1 MTETN
6 QSSSRKADIQAA
18 TPGTDAHSQDN
29 QAPQAA
35 PHKESLL
42 GNLLLNIILPTLIL
56 TKLSGDNWLG
66 SKWAIV
72 VALAFPFIYG
82 LRDLRRSGKVN
93 FFSALGII
101 SILLT
106 GGMSLLELDAKY
118 IAIKE
123 AAIPGLLGI
132 ATIASLYTRWPLVR
146 TLIYNERILDTR
158 KIAHAL
164 EHRGNTTLFER
175 TLQQA
180 SWMIAGSF
188 FLSSTLNYILA
199 EMLLK
204 SPPGTEAFNEELG
217 KMTALSFPVIALPA
231 TIILMLVLV
240 FLFRRI
246 GKLTGLSLEEIMVQ
260 Q

>member
-1 MTETN
+1 MTDSKQSDLNQPKNPTAEESRENET
-6 QSSSRKADIQAA
+6 QQDLHKAPRKE
-18 TPGTDAHSQDN
+18 N
-29 QAPQAA
+29 
-35 PHKESLL
+35 LL
-42 GNLLLNIILPTLIL
+42 ANILLNIVVPTLIL
-56 TKLSGDNWLG
+56 TKLSGDEWLG
-66 SKWAIV
+66 TKWAIV
-72 VALAFPFIYG
+72 VALAFPLLYG
-82 LRDLRRSGKVN
+82 LRDLQRSGKVN
-93 FFSALGII
+93 FFSALGVI

-106 GGMSLLELDAKY
+106 GGISLLELDAKY

-123 AAIPGLLGI
+123 AAIPGLLGV

-158 KIAHAL
+158 KVAHNLA
-164 EHRGNTTLFER
+164 EKGNESAFDR

-199 EMLLK
+199 EVILK
-204 SPPGTEAFNEELG
+204 SPPGTAAFNEELG

-246 GKLTGLSLEEIMVQ
+246 GKLTGLKLEEIMVQ

>member
-1 MTETN
+1 MTDTN
-6 QSSSRKADIQAA
+6 QSNTGHAA
-18 TPGTDAHSQDN
+18 TSDGLAPAN
-29 QAPQAA
+29 QAPK
-35 PHKESLL
+35 KESLL
-42 GNLLLNIILPTLIL
+42 ANLALNIIIPTLIL
-56 TKLSGDNWLG
+56 TKLSGDDWLG
-66 SKWAIV
+66 TKWAIV
-72 VALAFPFIYG
+72 VALAFPFAYG
-82 LRDLRRSGKVN
+82 LRDLLRSGKVN
-93 FFSALGII
+93 FFSALGIV

-106 GGMSLLELDAKY
+106 GGISLLELDAKY

-132 ATIASLYTRWPLVR
+132 ATICSLYTRWPLVR
-146 TLIYNERILDTR
+146 TLIYNDRILDTGKVTR
-158 KIAHAL
+158 AL
-164 EHRGNTTLFER
+164 SANGNESAFDR

-199 EMLLK
+199 EVLLK
-204 SPPGTEAFNEELG
+204 SPPGTAAFNEELG

-246 GKLTGLSLEEIMVQ
+246 GKLTGLKLEDILVQ

>member
-1 MTETN
+1 MTDTRQN
-6 QSSSRKADIQAA
+6 STTSTDLPSDAQAA
-18 TPGTDAHSQDN
+18 QSQK
-29 QAPQAA
+29 

-42 GNLLLNIILPTLIL
+42 GNLLLNIVIPTLIL
-56 TKLSGDNWLG
+56 TKLSGDDWLG
-66 SKWAIV
+66 TKWAIV
-72 VALAFPFIYG
+72 VALSFPVIYG
-82 LRDLRRSGKVN
+82 LRDLKRSGKVN
-93 FFSALGII
+93 FFSALGVI

-106 GGMSLLELDAKY
+106 GGMSLLELEAKY

-132 ATIASLYTRWPLVR
+132 ATIASLRTRWPLVR
-146 TLIYNERILDTR
+146 TLIYNERILDTA
-158 KIAHAL
+158 KIARAL
-164 EHRGNTTLFER
+164 ETRGNTGLFER
-175 TLQQA
+175 TLQHA

-188 FLSSTLNYILA
+188 FVSSALNYLLA
-199 EMLLK
+199 EVLLK

-246 GKLTGLSLEEIMVQ
+246 GKLTGLKLEEIMVQ

>member
-1 MTETN
+1 MTDTN
-6 QSSSRKADIQAA
+6 QNPTRQ
-18 TPGTDAHSQDN
+18 PE
-29 QAPQAA
+29 QAPTAA
-35 PHKESLL
+35 GSDKQIAETKPQKESLL
-42 GNLLLNIILPTLIL
+42 ANLLLNIVIPTVILS
-56 TKLSGDNWLG
+56 KLSGDSWLG
-66 SKWAIV
+66 TKWAIV
-72 VALAFPFIYG
+72 VALAFPLLYG
-82 LRDLRRSGKVN
+82 LRDLQRSGKVN

-106 GGMSLLELDAKY
+106 GGMSLLEFEARY

-146 TLIYNERILDTR
+146 TLIYNDRILDTGKVAR
-158 KIAHAL
+158 RLTA
-164 EHRGNTTLFER
+164 RGTESAFDR

-188 FLSSTLNYILA
+188 FLSSALNYILA
-199 EMLLK
+199 EVLLK

-231 TIILMLVLV
+231 TVILMLVLV

-246 GKLTGLSLEEIMVQ
+246 GKLTGLTLEEILVQ

>member
-1 MTETN
+1 MTDTRQN
-6 QSSSRKADIQAA
+6 ASSNTDLPPQVQAA
-18 TPGTDAHSQDN
+18 D
-29 QAPQAA
+29 PQK

-42 GNLLLNIILPTLIL
+42 GNLLLNIVIPTLIL
-56 TKLSGDNWLG
+56 TKLSGDQWLG
-66 SKWAIV
+66 TKWAIV
-72 VALAFPFIYG
+72 VALAFPVIYG
-82 LRDLRRSGKVN
+82 LRDLKRSGKVN
-93 FFSALGII
+93 FFSALGVI

-106 GGMSLLELDAKY
+106 GGMSLLELEAKY

-132 ATIASLYTRWPLVR
+132 ATIVSLYTRWPLVR
-146 TLIYNERILDTR
+146 TLIYNERILDTG
-158 KIAHAL
+158 KIASAL
-164 EHRGNTTLFER
+164 ESRGNSTLFER

-188 FLSSTLNYILA
+188 FLSSALNYILA

-231 TIILMLVLV
+231 SIILMLVLV

-246 GKLTGLSLEEIMVQ
+246 GKLTGLKLEEIMVQ

>member
-1 MTETN
+1 MTDSNHSNPASQAGTA
-6 QSSSRKADIQAA
+6 ADPAQASLPA
-18 TPGTDAHSQDN
+18 DTAQ
-29 QAPQAA
+29 QAPQ
-35 PHKESLL
+35 KESLL
-42 GNLLLNIILPTLIL
+42 ANLLLNIVIPTVIL
-56 TKLSGDNWLG
+56 TKLSGDSWLG
-66 SKWAIV
+66 TKWAIV
-72 VALAFPFIYG
+72 VALAFPLGYG
-82 LRDLRRSGKVN
+82 LRDLLRSGKVN
-93 FFSALGII
+93 FFSALGIT

-106 GGMSLLELDAKY
+106 GSMSLLELDAKY

-146 TLIYNERILDTR
+146 TLIYNDRILDTH
-158 KIAHAL
+158 KIARTL
-164 EHRGNTTLFER
+164 SSNGNASAFDR

-199 EMLLK
+199 EVLLK

-246 GKLTGLSLEEIMVQ
+246 GKLTGLKLEEILVQ